1 MRCFQIV
8 KSVLDEM
15 YERIPCDS
23 EEEKDYLINQK
34 LKELSSSYGRISVE
48 NKINHSDL
56 VSRFAY
62 IYSYVTSHANIVSQI
77 IGESSALQELFNRES
92 VNIACLGGGP
102 GSDFLGILKYLA
114 ASKQTPKI
122 KCSLYDKE
130 TGWGECWGDVD
141 DKVDSSLQLRT
152 YFHTVDVTKEES
164 WKHYSKF
171 LSSDFFTMIFFLS
184 EVFSIK
190 TQAEPFFLNVFQN
203 ARPGSILLF
212 VDNSSKIFQN
222 WFDEMARAANL
233 DIITK
238 AQKDDRIYD
247 RAEQTTDLGVYLEK
261 FRPPRLKAD
270 LVLRICKKQ

>member
-23 EEEKDYLINQK
+23 DAEKDQLISQK
-34 LKELSSSYGRISVE
+34 LRELSAFYGRIAVE

-77 IGESSALQELFNRES
+77 IGETRLLQELFNQEI

-114 ASKQTPKI
+114 ASNQTPKI

-152 YFHTVDVTKEES
+152 YFHTVDVTKQET

-171 LSSDFFTMIFFLS
+171 LSSDLFTMIFFLS
-184 EVFSIK
+184 EVSSIK
-190 TQAEPFFLNVFQN
+190 SQAEPFFLNVFRN
-203 ARPGSILLF
+203 ARPGSLLLF
-212 VDNSSKIFQN
+212 VDNSSRIFQD
-222 WFDEMARAANL
+222 WFDEMAQAANL
-233 DIITK
+233 DIIIR

-247 RAEQTTDLGVYLEK
+247 RAEQTADLGVYLDK
-261 FRPPRLKAD
+261 FRSPRLKAD
-270 LVLRICKKQ
+270 LALRICQKQ